1 MFHRKSSDRFSAK
14 EDQQGRMKAMYAV
27 DVFRPQDADEMA
39 RRMIERESRGYGDQ
53 MNAYEKV
60 ADRCGMS
67 ARQLRRFLSGEI
79 KNPGFRLL
87 EGIRVGWIGLW
98 QAEIK
103 RLQRELDTQKARF
116 GSEHFVDIEAEAE
129 ALAQR
134 LEVALATAKG
144 R

>member
-1 MFHRKSSDRFSAK
+1 MDRETSDRISVK
-14 EDQQGRMKAMYAV
+14 STNQGKMKAMFAV
-27 DVFRPQDADEMA
+27 DVFTPQDADEMA

-60 ADRCGMS
+60 AERCGMS

-87 EGIRVGWIGLW
+87 EGIRTGWIGLW

-103 RLQRELDTQKARF
+103 RLQRELDAQKARF
-116 GSEHFVDIEAEAE
+116 GSDHFIDLEAEAE
-129 ALAQR
+129 ALAQK
-134 LEVALATAKG
+134 LEIAMETAKG